1 MTQATPRPTL
11 TFACVTNFPEFLRY
25 ATLAGYQWQHPGL
38 LLLIGAVPLLFLLRR
53 GLAHRWRA
61 PVIVTLAP
69 GAAPGTGAVAL
80 LRFVPDAVLALALAL
95 AVVALARPQRTDE
108 RVEQIGR
115 GVDIVLAVDV
125 SGSME
130 IQDLRPNRLEAAKRL
145 ATAFV
150 DRRAGDRL
158 GLVAFAGT
166 AYSLAPLTTDYDL
179 LREDLASLKLGLI
192 ADDGT
197 AIGTALGVAIN
208 RLRESTARSRVCILL
223 SDGENT
229 GGALDP
235 LLAARLAHAYG
246 IRLYT
251 IGLGKDGFVPFG
263 QDSLGHARYV
273 QTRLDETTMRELAQA
288 ADGQF
293 FRATDNAA
301 LQQIFVRIDGLEKS
315 DIRQLRYR
323 NTKDFYRPYL
333 ALSIALWLLWLA
345 LKSTFMSNPLED

>member
-1 MTQATPRPTL
+1 MTIS
-11 TFACVTNFPEFLRY
+11 FPEFLRY
-25 ATLAGYQWQHPGL
+25 TALASYQWQHPSL

-53 GLAHRWRA
+53 ALAHRWRA
-61 PVIVTLAP
+61 PVTVTLAP
-69 GAAPGTGAVAL
+69 GVAPGTGAVAL
-80 LRFVPDAVLALALAL
+80 LRFVPDVVLALALAL

-108 RVEQIGR
+108 RVEQTGR
-115 GVDIVLAVDV
+115 GIDLVLAVDV

-145 ATAFV
+145 AANFV
-150 DRRAGDRL
+150 DGRAGDRL
-158 GLVAFAGT
+158 GLVAFAGS

-179 LREDLASLKLGLI
+179 LREDLAGLKLGLI

-208 RLRESTARSRVCILL
+208 RLRASTARSRVCILL

-251 IGLGKDGFVPFG
+251 IGLGRDGFVPFG
-263 QDSLGHARYV
+263 QDSLGRPRYV

-301 LQQIFVRIDGLEKS
+301 LRRVFARIDGLEKS

-333 ALSIALWLLWLA
+333 GLSIALWLLWLA